1 MIELLSI
8 LISFLI
14 LFSFSLFPLKIVIA
28 NNKNSYNYKSVFDLL
43 LLNLSINI
51 FVIFLIS
58 FTNLDYSKYFLLI
71 MSASIIFNLYN
82 FLKIKNYFDFIKDN
96 IFIFFLLLNFIIAIY
111 LTANP
116 ILAWDGLENWY
127 FKAQNFF
134 YNYNFF
140 DLKGLKGNNNYY
152 PHLGTLIWG
161 FFWKNSLLEYEYLGR
176 LFFIYIY
183 LLSIFSICD
192 LLNKSF
198 QFKVIVLSLIT
209 LLCFDDFLFRGYQE
223 ILLFSFFIFISK
235 NFYIYVVDKK
245 TVNLFICF
253 IWLNLIP
260 WIKHEG
266 FLFVL
271 VFTFSIFLIFKY
283 FPKKF
288 EIFLFVAS
296 SWILIFLKNF
306 IFYKYLDLNF
316 VHGGGNK
323 FFGELNL
330 TYEFSYL
337 FFIGF
342 IISIV
347 KYKIWIFIFIA
358 LYFLSKTKLTNI
370 NETIFQKFL
379 KINLI
384 LYLLLLLGI
393 YYNLYTN
400 SELDFKWWIDTTLDR
415 LLYSISGIFVIT
427 VILYIN
433 RFKNYILK

>member
-1 MIELLSI
+1 MIELISI
-8 LISFLI
+8 FFSFLI
-14 LFSFSLFPLKIVIA
+14 LFSFSLFPLKINIR
-28 NNKNSYNYKSVFDLL
+28 NDTNFSNYKSVYDIL
-43 LLNLSINI
+43 LLNLFINI
-51 FVIFLIS
+51 FIILLIS
-58 FTNLDYSKYFLLI
+58 FTNFSYSNYFLLI
-71 MSASIIFNLYN
+71 ISASIIFNLYN
-82 FLKIKNYFDFIKDN
+82 FLKIKKYFNFLKDN
-96 IFIFFLLLNFIIAIY
+96 IFIFFVLLNFIIAIY
-111 LTANP
+111 LIANP

-176 LFFIYIY
+176 LFFIYIF

-192 LLNKSF
+192 LINKSF
-198 QFKVIVLSLIT
+198 QFKIIILSLIT

-235 NFYIYVVDKK
+235 NFYYYVADKK

-253 IWLNLIP
+253 ICLNLIP

-271 VFTFSIFLIFKY
+271 VFTFSIFFIFKY
-283 FPKKF
+283 LPKKF
-288 EIFLFVAS
+288 EIFLFIVS
-296 SWILIFLKNF
+296 SWILIIFKNY

-323 FFGELNL
+323 LFGGLDL
-330 TYEFSYL
+330 LYEFSYL

-342 IISIV
+342 IISII
-347 KYKIWIFIFIA
+347 KYKIWVLILIS

-370 NETIFQKFL
+370 NETIFYKFL
-379 KINLI
+379 NINLI
-384 LYLLLLLGI
+384 LYLLLLVGI
-393 YYNLYTN
+393 YYNFYTN
-400 SELDFKWWIDTTLDR
+400 SELDFNWWIDTTLDR
-415 LLYSISGIFVIT
+415 LLYSISGMFVIM
-427 VILYIN
+427 VIISIN
-433 RFKNYILK
+433 RLKNYILK